1 MSEMPQLQCNTADG
15 KTKSF
20 IDPGVYTS
28 NRLFRLLLCNKLS
41 DRSRTPLHI
50 SSHPT
55 IAMFTRSCIT
65 HIEGEVGRIPQEPE
79 ASPAVPARKP
89 SVNARQVSGRTGTQA
104 VGTAPVI
111 PTPLHAFL
119 HQLLHKQGQP
129 KGELTMI
136 NQTESEL
143 RFRWQVTPGLFR
155 PCMTAQIWRPSKAG
169 HTSNGSWISV
179 DCLGGVYLT
188 CLHPQCL
195 QRGYCNRRLLGQ
207 VPLSILSLFSSG
219 SGEGAPLSADG
230 GRGDAGGD
238 CTTGGGAVVGG
249 GSKGELLD
257 QPRTGAV
264 TGAEASTVERTPIQ
278 RWKQADGRQ
287 HQPGR

>member
-1 MSEMPQLQCNTADG
+1 MVEKQSSHSLAHMILRGSRMTGDGLKVSYHIIYPWSVFPSNTTVLREEASAMSEMSQFQCNAANG

-41 DRSRTPLHI
+41 DRSRTPLHT

-55 IAMFTRSCIT
+55 IAMFARSCII
-65 HIEGEVGRIPQEPE
+65 HIEGEVGRIPQE

-155 PCMTAQIWRPSKAG
+155 PCMTAQIWRPSQAG

-179 DCLGGVYLT
+179 DCLARGRSILDMLT
-188 CLHPQCL
+188 PEMLTE
-195 QRGYCNRRLLGQ
+195 RLLQQATPGTS
-207 VPLSILSLFSSG
+207 PTID
-219 SGEGAPLSADG
+219 P
-230 GRGDAGGD
+230 
-238 CTTGGGAVVGG
+238 
-249 GSKGELLD
+249 
-257 QPRTGAV
+257 QPV
-264 TGAEASTVERTPIQ
+264 Q
-278 RWKQADGRQ
+278 
-287 HQPGR
+287 